1 MCMFIYLNVHDAYI
15 FSFMYV
21 YNCNKNEKQSLLHQR
36 QKINKKICIHNNNNK
51 KINTKTI

>member
-1 MCMFIYLNVHDAYI
+1 MFIYLNVHDAYI

-36 QKINKKICIHNNNNK
+36 QKINKKKIWIHNNK